1 VARQA
6 IISCHL
12 LSDPPW
18 TGRSRWRQTARSLS
32 CTVEAAAQLDT
43 FAPVSTL
50 PHILNTNLPHQPPLT
65 ARPPLAI
72 INTDTSV
79 TFRTTISIIT
89 TTLTCDR

>member
-1 VARQA
+1 MARQA

-50 PHILNTNLPHQPPLT
+50 PYTQHQPFTTCPPLT

-79 TFRTTISIIT
+79 TIRTALDIT
-89 TTLTCDR
+89 DTTDR